1 MAEIRTNMS
10 KEDIVHNM
18 LEITCYLAEQ
28 DEGVNEVNVKVRN
41 LNMHFEAWTEK
52 ADADR
57 DNEPCC
63 RCNSR
68 QTNADIIRNMSDKE
82 LGDLLQSVSS
92 GVENGSPFI
101 SLCVD
106 DNETTINFSDI
117 SEWLKSEAE

>member
-18 LEITCYLAEQ
+18 LEIACYLSEQ

-41 LNMHFEAWTEK
+41 LNMHFEAWSEE

-68 QTNADIIRNMSDKE
+68 QTNADRIRNMSDEE

-92 GVENGSPFI
+92 GVENGNPFI

-117 SEWLKSEAE
+117 SEWLKSKAE

>member
-82 LGDLLQSVSS
+82 LFDF
-92 GVENGSPFI
+92 VE
-101 SLCVD
+101 
-106 DNETTINFSDI
+106 
-117 SEWLKSEAE
+117 